1 MLNEVVSY
9 IEQCEPS
16 ASLNPLYI
24 NRHSPRPPCF
34 PPSSLR
40 TRASFYV
47 CLLPPNRRVPFLST
61 LYPTDLAIMDL
72 PSSVSLSSLLAAI
85 PPQGSQQP
93 LLPHEEGMIIRAHH
107 GVPNNLYRRHL
118 SCDLRVNAATLITQ
132 PLLLF
137 VVQMPSDKADRTI
150 NRSSLYLAARST
162 YSRTVFMIYT

>member
-1 MLNEVVSY
+1 MRTVRISK
-9 IEQCEPS
+9 S
-16 ASLNPLYI
+16 PLYKPAQPSSSLFSSLLSAHTCLFL
-24 NRHSPRPPCF
+24 RVP
-34 PPSSLR
+34 PPSKQAR
-40 TRASFYV
+40 
-47 CLLPPNRRVPFLST
+47 PFPLH
-61 LYPTDLAIMDL
+61 PTDFAIMDL

-150 NRSSLYLAARST
+150 NRSSLSLAARST
-162 YSRTVFMIYT
+162 YSRTRCS